1 MTSRPIPIESG
12 WRPARA
18 PKSDKP
24 GRAGASAGAS
34 ARAGTSGSLK
44 RLFLLRQAKSMR
56 PDVALAFDRL
66 AAAARHEGG
75 LQPGAEG
82 AAPYVFGGAC
92 SMPSLKRPSSFW
104 PVASGR
110 RSIPRLKRGRRQR
123 ANRCASPWLKRP
135 RRWRRQR
142 RRCMPSAKPGSV
154 CSGVAGGSFDA
165 VIALVLSSCRAADRS
180 EGTVSIGCVRVP
192 RRRATRIPAVLWPP
206 APSIRTSM
214 PE

>member
-1 MTSRPIPIESG
+1 MTSRRIPIESG

-18 PKSDKP
+18 PKSDRP

-44 RLFLLRQAKSMR
+44 RLFLLRHAKSMH
-56 PDVALAFDRL
+56 PDVALTFDRL

-82 AAPYVFGGAC
+82 GAPYVFGGAC

-123 ANRCASPWLKRP
+123 ANRWASPWLKRP

-154 CSGVAGGSFDA
+154 CSRVAEVSFDDL
-165 VIALVLSSCRAADRS
+165 IALVLSCRAADSS
-180 EGTVSIGCVRVP
+180 EGTVSIGCVRVW
-192 RRRATRIPAVLWPP
+192 RVHSSKAPAVLWPP
-206 APSIRTSM
+206 RPSIRTSM
-214 PE
+214 PQ